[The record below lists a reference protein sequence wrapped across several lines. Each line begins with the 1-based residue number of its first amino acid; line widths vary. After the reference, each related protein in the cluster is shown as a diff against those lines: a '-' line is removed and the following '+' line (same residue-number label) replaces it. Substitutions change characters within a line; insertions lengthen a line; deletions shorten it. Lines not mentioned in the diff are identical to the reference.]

1 MNAIG
6 WLRILAVVS
15 PLLPSMSYNH
25 YYFWSK
31 VNVDTQTSGAF
42 RRTKTWSAVW
52 HLSSHRTGQ
61 ASGHRLALILLTQY
75 CTRLWSAFCSER
87 RVSAPAAF
95 AAAGDQPVII
105 TRYVVDFCYVLRAPS
120 RRRQAAV
127 QRSSVV
133 VNLPKTNNRMTA
145 AVAAIDAA
153 LLDFV
158 VGL

>member
-1 MNAIG
+1 M
-6 WLRILAVVS
+6 
-15 PLLPSMSYNH
+15 PS
-25 YYFWSK
+25 
-31 VNVDTQTSGAF
+31 VL
-42 RRTKTWSAVW
+42 SAD
-52 HLSSHRTGQ
+52 
-61 ASGHRLALILLTQY
+61 
-75 CTRLWSAFCSER
+75 

-120 RRRQAAV
+120 RTRRRRRRRQAAAV

>member
-1 MNAIG
+1 M
-6 WLRILAVVS
+6 
-15 PLLPSMSYNH
+15 PS
-25 YYFWSK
+25 
-31 VNVDTQTSGAF
+31 VL
-42 RRTKTWSAVW
+42 SAD
-52 HLSSHRTGQ
+52 
-61 ASGHRLALILLTQY
+61 
-75 CTRLWSAFCSER
+75 

-95 AAAGDQPVII
+95 AAAAGDQPVII

-145 AVAAIDAA
+145 AAIDAA

>member
-1 MNAIG
+1 M
-6 WLRILAVVS
+6 
-15 PLLPSMSYNH
+15 PS
-25 YYFWSK
+25 
-31 VNVDTQTSGAF
+31 VL
-42 RRTKTWSAVW
+42 SAD
-52 HLSSHRTGQ
+52 
-61 ASGHRLALILLTQY
+61 
-75 CTRLWSAFCSER
+75 

-95 AAAGDQPVII
+95 AAGDQPVII

-120 RRRQAAV
+120 RTRRRRQAAAV

-145 AVAAIDAA
+145 AATAIDAA